1 MSSPEHDDF
10 EYDEDGEQTVLY
22 YILGEIPI
30 KVSCEDSFPY
40 RAERGDYETKAFVL
54 DNSVIKRINDADD
67 IRKVSEVDF
76 RNFCLSR
83 GIKPI

>member
-1 MSSPEHDDF
+1 MISEEPEFD
-10 EYDEDGEQTVLY
+10 YDEDGEQTVLY
-22 YILGEIPI
+22 YILGEVPI

>member
-1 MSSPEHDDF
+1 MISEEQDF
-10 EYDEDGEQTVLY
+10 EYDEEGEISVLY

-30 KVSCEDSFPY
+30 KLTCEDSFPF
-40 RAERGDYETKAFVL
+40 RAERGDYDTKSFIL
-54 DNSVIKRINDADD
+54 DNGVIKRINDSADV
-67 IRKVSEVDF
+67 RKVSEADF

>member
-1 MSSPEHDDF
+1 MISEEQDF
-10 EYDEDGEQTVLY
+10 EYDEEGEISVLY

-30 KVSCEDSFPY
+30 KLTCEDSFPF
-40 RAERGDYETKAFVL
+40 RAERWDYDTKSFVL
-54 DNSVIKRINDADD
+54 DNGVIKRINDSADV
-67 IRKVSEVDF
+67 RKVSEADF